1 MKMKKLALFLAVVM
15 AVSGPAEAVLAAE
28 TENIESASEEQGG
41 RRKAFL
47 LLRQRS

>member
-28 TENIESASEEQGG
+28 TENIESVSEDQGG
-41 RRKAFL
+41 GRGKRFYC
-47 LLRQRS
+47 